1 MYAEKKNSKGERGKT
16 RHSRLYVLQ
25 RKPKEKNPKSERD
38 KTQHSWSYYT
48 EKTQREKIQ
57 RASEA
62 RRGIAEFR
70 STGCAQACFV
80 MSTKHRIPDASSLST
95 NQGFAARLSQL
106 YMQCSL
112 HAKPWRRPSTNW
124 TVLFVFA
131 CWRSVCVLTEHTDSL
146 GFDQHWPESP
156 GAGWLVRGMRGGQMD
171 NVCSV

>member
-1 MYAEKKNSKGERGKT
+1 MYYRENPKRKIQRASET
-16 RHSRLYVLQ
+16 RRNIADHTTQ
-25 RKPKEKNPKSERD
+25 RKPKER
-38 KTQHSWSYYT
+38 
-48 EKTQREKIQ
+48 KIQ

-95 NQGFAARLSQL
+95 NQGFVARFSQL
-106 YMQCSL
+106 YMQWSL
-112 HAKPWRRPSTNW
+112 HAKPWRRLSTNW

-131 CWRSVCVLTEHTDSL
+131 CWCSVCVLTEHTDSL

>member
-25 RKPKEKNPKSERD
+25 RKPKERKIQRASETRRNIAD
-38 KTQHSWSYYT
+38 HTTQ
-48 EKTQREKIQ
+48 KIQ

-95 NQGFAARLSQL
+95 NQGFVARFSQL

-112 HAKPWRRPSTNW
+112 HAKP
-124 TVLFVFA
+124 
-131 CWRSVCVLTEHTDSL
+131 
-146 GFDQHWPESP
+146 
-156 GAGWLVRGMRGGQMD
+156 
-171 NVCSV
+171 